1 MMTREDAEWIV
12 RQIISVVEHSRD
24 REDGIEFATNI
35 FLGTILS
42 EVERSKIDA

>member
-1 MMTREDAEWIV
+1 MTKEDAVWIV

-35 FLGTILS
+35 FLGALIS
-42 EVERSKIDA
+42 EVERSKVNA